1 MPQPKKPITVRLNS
15 ELLEE
20 VRESAARENRSLTNF
35 IETALR
41 DCVRSM
47 ADRSRKS
54 VTRIGSRV
62 NRVNKI
68 AQ

>member
-15 ELLEE
+15 DLLEE

-41 DCVRSM
+41 DFVSSM
-47 ADRSRKS
+47 TGGSRES
-54 VTRIGSRV
+54 VTRIRTRV
-62 NRVNKI
+62 NRISKN
-68 AQ
+68 A

>member
-15 ELLEE
+15 DLLEE

-41 DCVRSM
+41 DFVSSM
-47 ADRSRKS
+47 AGGSRES
-54 VTRIGSRV
+54 VTRIRTRV
-62 NRVNKI
+62 NRISKN
-68 AQ
+68 A